1 MTTSL
6 DQARHEL
13 ERARAALSTED
24 ALLAICRAWAACPS
38 ARIAALAQGYA
49 RATPAEGVAG
59 ATQKLR
65 EERWHELASAADPA
79 ELPALLATPW
89 TKRPADAI
97 ARLEKLG
104 RFPPDPRIVHALLEL
119 DTGQRFLSGA
129 GNRFWILVFE
139 QLLAWGS
146 AEAATRIPKSAPPPG
161 DPTPFAATRYTQIF
175 EPVLASWGGR
185 LPVEPELDAETV
197 RLIEALTQRIRGGE
211 AVVEG
216 LLQAVW
222 ADAKAD
228 GPRLVL
234 ADALTEAGDP
244 RGEFIALQFAHERGE
259 LTLGK
264 SERMARL
271 LAASG
276 RRWLGDLDGQVAPPV
291 VFRRG
296 FPAEVRLS
304 TRTPDAERRGWATVE
319 TLDTGGL
326 ALALS
331 TFLQAPR
338 VKHIRRLRGLSLP
351 TLVELAKT
359 VSLSPIGGEGGGEGT
374 WQLLELT
381 SLAGPDV
388 PTPKFRTERLRLRGD
403 TENATRWYLDSSLRG
418 RVTRLQLDVT
428 VPPPF
433 AIPPGRLVVERPP
446 SRLPRVGALIGEL
459 DAKGALDALELVASP
474 ESWPSRWAGLWR
486 LVFTKD
492 ARGRLGALSVLLED
506 EDTNGLEVLLRALPT
521 TQLTSLVVRTER
533 RLSPA
538 AREDVVLSFDRGLSG
553 QRELATRDVALQ
565 HAEPRAPAPVIFEGS

>member
-6 DQARHEL
+6 DQSRHEL
-13 ERARAALSTED
+13 ERARAASSTED
-24 ALLAICRAWAACPS
+24 ALLAICRAWALCPS
-38 ARIAALAQGYA
+38 ARLAALALGYA
-49 RATPAEGVAG
+49 RALPAEGTTG

-65 EERWHELASAADPA
+65 EERWHELAAAADPRD
-79 ELPALLATPW
+79 LPTLLATPW

-104 RFPPDPRIVHALLEL
+104 RFAPDPRIVHALLEL

-129 GNRFWILVFE
+129 GNRFWVLVFE

-146 AEAATRIPKSAPPPG
+146 AEAAARVPKGPPAPG
-161 DPTPFAATRYTQIF
+161 DPTPFAAMRYSQIF
-175 EPVLASWGGR
+175 EPVLASWGSR
-185 LPVEPELDAETV
+185 LPSEPTLDDETL
-197 RLIEALTQRIRGGE
+197 RHIDALAQRIRGGE
-211 AVVEG
+211 AMVDG
-216 LLQAVW
+216 LLAAVW

-234 ADALTEAGDP
+234 ADALAEAGDP

-264 SERMARL
+264 TERMARL

-276 RRWLGDLDGQVAPPV
+276 RRWLGDLDGQVAPPA

-331 TFLQAPR
+331 AFVQAPR
-338 VKHIRRLRGLSLP
+338 VKHIRRLLGLSVP
-351 TLVELAKT
+351 TLVELAKS
-359 VSLSPIGGEGGGEGT
+359 VSLAAIGGEGK

-381 SLAGPDV
+381 SLSGPDV
-388 PTPKFRTERLRLRGD
+388 PTPKFRVETLRVRGD

-433 AIPPGRLVVERPP
+433 AVPPGRLVIERAP

-459 DAKGALDALELVASP
+459 DAKGQLDVVELVASP
-474 ESWPSRWAGLWR
+474 EAWPARWAGLWR

-492 ARGRLGALSVLLED
+492 GRGRLGALTVLLEE
-506 EDTNGLEVLLRALPT
+506 EDTNGLEVLLRALPD
-521 TQLTSLVVRTER
+521 TQLTSLEVRTER

-538 AREDVVLSFDRGLSG
+538 AREDVGLLIERGLSG
-553 QRELATRDVALQ
+553 QRALMVRDVSLG
-565 HAEPRAPAPVIFEGS
+565 HAVARAPAPVIFEGS